1 MSQCKARV
9 VKAMAVD
16 PEGVATL
23 LPRYLAPTPLP
34 PPLAQAAVQVRKELC
49 CGSAANNRCVAGTQQ
64 QAYVARITICETSKS

>member
-1 MSQCKARV
+1 VSGISGLSQCKARV

-34 PPLAQAAVQVRKELC
+34 PALAQAAEQVGQLC
-49 CGSAANNRCVAGTQQ
+49 LP
-64 QAYVARITICETSKS
+64 